1 MKKENLNKEGQ
12 SNITSQIIDKE
23 YEKKN
28 VQTTSKNDEPKSR
41 IQEVTK
47 MVNEEFK
54 VKQDNVKNKP
64 GKGAKIAIIS
74 TTILFILIMVASTIF
89 ALLNMNNNKI
99 IKGISIRNID
109 VSGLTV
115 SEAKEKVQEKYGVN
129 LKKDILLKYNDYE
142 TTVTPE
148 QIDAEFNVEE
158 AVEQAYEI
166 GRKENIIK
174 NNYKIINTM
183 MNEINIDLKFSY
195 NDEFLNIIMDDISSK
210 LPDKVEESSYYIE
223 GKNLIITSGKEG
235 KVADKDELKKL
246 IIQKLDSGVS
256 NTNEY
261 IEIPVKPTYPQPID
275 VEKVHNEI
283 YKEAQNA
290 YYEKQPFKVYPH
302 VDGVDFKISVDEA
315 KEMLKEQKSE
325 YVIPLKIT
333 TPEITTNQIG
343 SEAFPDLLATFTTRY
358 NAGNANRTQNV
369 TLAANKIDGT
379 VVLPGEEFSYNK
391 TVGERT
397 IAAGYKEAAVYS
409 NGQVVDGIGGGICQ
423 VSSTLYN
430 SVVLA
435 NLDIVSRRNHQFVTS
450 YVPAGRDA
458 TVVYGSTDFKFKNT
472 RKYPIR
478 IKSYVKGG
486 ILKIDIFG
494 IKEETEYEVVID
506 ARVTASIPYTTQ
518 YVNDSSLA
526 RGKEVVK
533 QKGSNGTKSETYKIL
548 KLNGQVVSRTL
559 LSKDTYNPMHKI
571 VRRGTR

>member
-74 TTILFILIMVASTIF
+74 TTILFILIMFASTIF

-391 TVGERT
+391 IVGERT

-458 TVVYGSTDFKFKNT
+458 TVVYGSADFKFKNT

>member
-1 MKKENLNKEGQ
+1 MKKENLNKEEQ

-23 YEKKN
+23 YDKKN
-28 VQTTSKNDEPKSR
+28 VQTTLKNDEPKSR

-47 MVNEEFK
+47 IVNDEFK
-54 VKQDNVKNKP
+54 VKQDNVKAKP
-64 GKGAKIAIIS
+64 GKGVKIAIIS
-74 TTILFILIMVASTIF
+74 STILIILAMLTSTIF

-115 SEAKEKVQEKYGVN
+115 SEAKDKIQEKYGDN
-129 LKKDILLKYNDYE
+129 LKSDMLLKYNDYE
-142 TTVTPE
+142 TTITPE
-148 QIDAEFNVEE
+148 QIDAKFNIEE
-158 AVEQAYEI
+158 VVEQAYEI
-166 GRKENIIK
+166 GRKDNIIK

-183 MNEINIDLKFSY
+183 MNEINLDLKFSY

-235 KVADKDELKKL
+235 KVADKEALKKL

-256 NTNEY
+256 NANEY
-261 IEIPVKPTYPQPID
+261 INIPVTPTYPQPID
-275 VEKVHNEI
+275 IEKIHNEI

-290 YYEKQPFKVYPH
+290 YYEKEPFKVYPH
-302 VDGVDFKISVDEA
+302 VDGVDFKISMDEA
-315 KEMLKEQKSE
+315 KEILKEQKSE

-343 SEAFPDLLATFTTRY
+343 SEAFPDLLSTFTTRY

-379 VVLPGEEFSYNK
+379 VILPGEEFSYNK
-391 TVGERT
+391 IVGERT

-472 RKYPIR
+472 RKYPIK

-486 ILKIDIFG
+486 ILKVDIFG

-533 QKGSNGTKSETYKIL
+533 QKGSNGSKSETYKIL